1 LEAEKGKNLKLFF
14 ASPSLCGIFGKKR
27 ALTYWKLKKG
37 TTEDLKI
44 FCFPSFM

>member
-1 LEAEKGKNLKLFF
+1 VGEKLKFGEIGGGFLF
-14 ASPSLCGIFGKKR
+14 K

-44 FCFPSFM
+44 FCSPSFV